1 WNCGTLG
8 VSTLSYSTSTALE
21 TWPMPARDVDV
32 LTELDRLGERYHSDR
47 EALLESDSIG
57 LTQFYNRFHDKEV
70 DDSRSEELRGLHREI
85 DLAVA
90 SAYGW
95 DDLDLE
101 HGYHE
106 VAYLPENDRVRF
118 TISDRARLEVLRRL
132 SELNH
137 QRYDEEV
144 AQGLHG
150 RAASPGARKPRSVGS
165 QNTHMQQPSLDF
177 DAAPAN

>member
-1 WNCGTLG
+1 GQIHQKCFWKFWDLRPGLIHEAAENQFFLASAMVTKYVCFRRVSTSNIYNHKTIVYFLYKWRDFAILQSSLHLEWAYWNCGTLG

-70 DDSRSEELRGLHREI
+70 DDSRIEELRGLHREI

-95 DDLDLE
+95 DD
-101 HGYHE
+101 
-106 VAYLPENDRVRF
+106 
-118 TISDRARLEVLRRL
+118 
-132 SELNH
+132 
-137 QRYDEEV
+137 
-144 AQGLHG
+144 
-150 RAASPGARKPRSVGS
+150 
-165 QNTHMQQPSLDF
+165 
-177 DAAPAN
+177 